1 MKLTD
6 LPTPALVVDSKIV
19 QRNIDRLASYA
30 SKHTLGIRPHTKT
43 HKNREMA
50 SLQLAA
56 GAIGLTMAKVG
67 ETEALADLSNDLL
80 IAYPMVDPS
89 RVQRIAELARDH
101 TMRVAID
108 TKYAADA
115 IATGARSAKTTVG
128 LLVEIDVGM
137 GRVGVATPT
146 DALQLAQYIAS
157 IQGVRLD
164 GLTCYPGHIWD
175 AADQQA
181 KSLGLVAAKLQETL
195 DLWSRSGLQAG
206 IVSGGSTPTAYQS
219 HLVPQYT
226 EIRPGTYIF
235 NDVNEWRGGYA
246 AFEDCAARIIATVV
260 SDAVPKQIVIDGGT
274 KTFTSDLCH
283 PAKDS
288 GYGYIVEYPNAK
300 MARLSEEH
308 GQVDVS
314 ASEKRPKVGERIS
327 VIPNHIC
334 PCVNLQDRIWLL
346 ESDGNVRPLCVDG
359 RGKLS

>member
-1 MKLTD
+1 MKLND
-6 LPTPALVVDSKIV
+6 LPTPALVIDARIV
-19 QRNIDRLASYA
+19 QQNIDRLASYA
-30 SKHTLGIRPHTKT
+30 SRHRLGVRPHTKT

-50 SLQLAA
+50 VLQLAA

-67 ETEALADLSNDLL
+67 ETEALADLCNDLL
-80 IAYPMVDPS
+80 IAYPMVDPA
-89 RVQRIAELARDH
+89 RVQRIAELARNH
-101 TMRVAID
+101 TLRVAID

-115 IATGARSAKTTVG
+115 IATAARSANTTVG

-137 GRVGVATPT
+137 GRVGVASPT
-146 DALQLAQYIAS
+146 LAWELAQYIS
-157 IQGVRLD
+157 GLQGVRLD

-175 AADQQA
+175 PADQQA
-181 KSLGLVAAKLQETL
+181 KSLEVVSARLQETL
-195 DLWSRSGLQAG
+195 DLWSRSGLHAG

-219 HLVPQYT
+219 HLVTQYT

-235 NDVNEWRGGYA
+235 NDVNEWRGGFA
-246 AFEDCAARIIATVV
+246 SFEDCAARIIATVV
-260 SDAVPKQIVIDGGT
+260 SDALPNQVVIDGGT

-288 GYGYIVEYPNAK
+288 GHGYIVEYPNAK
-300 MARLSEEH
+300 ITRLSEEH

-314 ASEKRPKVGERIS
+314 GSAKRPKVGERVS

-346 ESDGNVRPLCVDG
+346 ESDGNVCPLSVDG

>member
-1 MKLTD
+1 MKLSD
-6 LPTPALVVDSKIV
+6 VPTPALVIDASIV
-19 QRNIDRLASYA
+19 KQNIQRLASYA
-30 SKHTLGIRPHTKT
+30 TKHRLGIRPHTKT

-50 SLQLAA
+50 AMQVAA

-67 ETEALADLSNDLL
+67 EVEALSDLCDDLL
-80 IAYPMVDPS
+80 IAYPTVDAA
-89 RVQRIAELARDH
+89 RVRRIAELARNH
-101 TMRVAID
+101 TLRIAID
-108 TKYAADA
+108 SEYSANA
-115 IATGARSAKTTVG
+115 IANAARSTQSVVG

-137 GRVGVATPT
+137 GRVGVARPE
-146 DALQLAQYIAS
+146 DALQLAQYVS
-157 IQGVRLD
+157 NLQGVRLD
-164 GLTCYPGHIWD
+164 GITCYPGHIWD

-181 KSLGLVAAKLQETL
+181 HALGLVANKLQETL
-195 DLWSRSGLQAG
+195 DLWSRSGLQAA

-246 AFEDCAARIIATVV
+246 LFEDCAARIIATVV
-260 SDAVPKQIVIDGGT
+260 SDAVPNQVVIDGGT

-288 GYGYIVEYPNAK
+288 GYGFIVEYPNAK
-300 MARLSEEH
+300 ITKLSEEH

-314 ASEKRPKVGERIS
+314 AVQFRPRVGERVS

-346 ESDGNVRPLCVDG
+346 EADGDVHPLCVDG